1 MADLMDGFEGSRK
14 PSRNNGPETNR
25 NHAETSMKPSETKVA
40 GHRRNRE
47 TAPLKG
53 AVAGFAARAARGSAA
68 GPRAQMVGLS
78 SAGPS
83 AWSAISQPK
92 LCFWVTGWTKT
103 IAGGEFVSVLVRYAA
118 GHPSLRSKRRKLRSR
133 FMSTTP
139 MESRSSAAR
148 TRRHRQRRR
157 LGTRCVMV
165 DVNQGELDALV
176 VRGYLPEEE
185 RDDGAALKKAVEAV
199 LSDIEMDLQA
209 ETAER
214 SRSRV

>member
-1 MADLMDGFEGSRK
+1 MADLMDGFEGSLK

-68 GPRAQMVGLS
+68 GPRAQTVGLT
-78 SAGPS
+78 SAEPS

-103 IAGGEFVSVLVRYAA
+103 IAG
-118 GHPSLRSKRRKLRSR
+118 
-133 FMSTTP
+133 
-139 MESRSSAAR
+139 
-148 TRRHRQRRR
+148 
-157 LGTRCVMV
+157 
-165 DVNQGELDALV
+165 
-176 VRGYLPEEE
+176 RGLLLFLPK
-185 RDDGAALKKAVEAV
+185 D
-199 LSDIEMDLQA
+199 
-209 ETAER
+209 
-214 SRSRV
+214 